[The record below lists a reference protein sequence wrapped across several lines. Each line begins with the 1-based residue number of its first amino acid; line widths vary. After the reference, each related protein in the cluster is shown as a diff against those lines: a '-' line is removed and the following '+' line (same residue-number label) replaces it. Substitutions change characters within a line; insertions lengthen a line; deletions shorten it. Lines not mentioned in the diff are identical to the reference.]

1 MTTAAPLLQQLG
13 ITCPI
18 VQAPMAGGAT
28 TPELIAAVSNF
39 GGLGSLGAGMTDPMT
54 ISQQIDSI
62 KTLTSKPFAV
72 NLMVLT
78 EQEST
83 LFDAPMPEWLADY
96 YADHDISVDLPDYP
110 AQNFEAQLAVLLD
123 NPVPVA
129 SFTFGIISSEQVEAL
144 HQVGTKV
151 IGTANHPLEAKAWA
165 DIGADAVCVQGLEA
179 GGHRG
184 GWLAISETDP
194 LGLLTLITQT
204 RALTDIPLIAAGGL
218 MTGRDIRAVQ
228 IAGAEMAQLGTAFLT
243 THESGIHPIYKD
255 RLLEVGS
262 GKRPAIT
269 RLTRLFSGK
278 LARGLLNEYLT
289 TYAEFDLSPAVL
301 KTKMSVASLA
311 NKRNKIMSLLLP
323 PYPQLNAMTRQMRAT
338 AARDGDA
345 EYMSLWA
352 GQGVA
357 LVRS

>member
-1 MTTAAPLLQQLG
+1 MTTLIETLAL
-13 ITCPI
+13 TRPI

-28 TPELIAAVSNF
+28 TPELIAAVSNA

-54 ISQQIDSI
+54 ISQQIDRI

-96 YADHDISVDLPDYP
+96 YADLDISVDLPDYP

-123 NPVPVA
+123 NPAAVA
-129 SFTFGIISSEQVEAL
+129 SFTFGIISREQVEAL

-184 GWLAISETDP
+184 GWLALSEADP

-204 RALTDIPLIAAGGL
+204 RALTDIPLIAAGGI
-218 MTGRDIRAVQ
+218 MTGAAISAAQ
-228 IAGAEMAQLGTAFLT
+228 IAGAEMVQLGTAFLS
-243 THESGIHPIYKD
+243 THESGISTAYKQTLLSVANGD
-255 RLLEVGS
+255 R
-262 GKRPAIT
+262 AATT

-278 LARGLLNEYLT
+278 PARALVNDYLRA
-289 TYAEFDLSPAVL
+289 YQAFDNPV
-301 KTKMSVASLA
+301 T
-311 NKRNKIMSLLLP
+311 LP
-323 PYPQLNAMTRQMRAT
+323 PYPQLNAMTRTMRAT
-338 AARDGDA
+338 AGKQGDV
-345 EYMSLWA
+345 EHLSMWA
-352 GQGVA
+352 GQGVS
-357 LVRS
+357 LVRSESVAQLMARLTEELADSR